1 MAEPLRHAGEEL
13 STVLS
18 PINAVL
24 LVLDDEPS
32 EQPVPHDQRTV
43 NGADGRTP
51 CLLMRTPAQFDQAL
65 EIELPTHTGSPI
77 RFKWP
82 ATFAP

>member
-32 EQPVPHDQRTV
+32 EQPVPHDQRSV

-51 CLLMRTPAQFDQAL
+51 CLLMRTLTQLDELL
-65 EIELPTHTGSPI
+65 EIELPTQTGNPMRSRCPS
-77 RFKWP
+77 
-82 ATFAP
+82 TFAP